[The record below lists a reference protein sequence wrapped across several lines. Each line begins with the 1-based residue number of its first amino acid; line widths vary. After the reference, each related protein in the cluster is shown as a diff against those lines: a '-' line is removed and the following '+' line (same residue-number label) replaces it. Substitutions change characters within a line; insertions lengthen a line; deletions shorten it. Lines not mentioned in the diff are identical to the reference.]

1 MALTLEAAY
10 RLKVQKLKAEGKTFD
25 PGVTG
30 ELYAS
35 GDTLAVSSGGG
46 GSTVGAAV
54 VGTATVG

>member
-30 ELYAS
+30 ELYAD
-35 GDTLAVSSGGG
+35 GDTLAVSAGG
-46 GSTVGAAV
+46 GSAV
-54 VGTATVG
+54 VGTGLVGTAMVQ